1 MSWLDSGLLSGTTV
15 GIFFPHFGCDLVASK
30 TEPLDPRLAI
40 ATDLLAQIEARHRA
54 ATRLQEAAR
63 QLSRGARDRASASP
77 PMNRLRRA
85 DRPRAAEAAAYQ
97 PSQGESA
104 DAQEAPS

>member
-1 MSWLDSGLLSGTTV
+1 MTG
-15 GIFFPHFGCDLVASK
+15 GIFFPHLGCDLVTPK

-63 QLSRGARDRASASP
+63 QLSRGARDRATATP
-77 PMNRLRRA
+77 PMNQLRDQLRVMRDLFDTERA
-85 DRPRAAEAAAYQ
+85 LLDEFEREL
-97 PSQGESA
+97 PS
-104 DAQEAPS
+104 